1 MRKFGKIILLTPEM
15 LKNRGISSIIY
26 TENICLSL
34 ARKVSGPFERTFM
47 EEISYLDNASTTRV
61 CPEAVAAA
69 VEAMERGYGNPSSLH
84 GMGAQAARTM
94 AEAREKVAALLGC
107 ESESVCFTSGGSE
120 ANNMAVF
127 GAAGVRRERHAVVT
141 AAEHSSVAGAMKR
154 LGEQGW
160 EITAVAPEAGGTL
173 DPEKMLA
180 ALRPDTALISM
191 MLVNNE
197 TGAVFPVEEIA
208 RRAKAIAPR
217 ALIHC
222 DGVQALGKLPLK
234 AARMGVDLMSVS
246 SHKICGPKG
255 AGALY
260 IRRGARI
267 APLIYGGGQEKGLRA
282 GTEDLPMIAGFG
294 AACGR
299 LAGCVPKNYDRALAL
314 WKLLREELAGIS
326 QARILSPENGSPYIM
341 NFSVPGYR
349 GETMLH
355 FLESRGVFVSSG
367 SACSKGAASPVLT
380 AMGLPKKIVE
390 GALRVSLIYDTEE
403 RDIRRLAGA
412 LREGIEKVAH

>member
-1 MRKFGKIILLTPEM
+1 MP
-15 LKNRGISSIIY
+15 
-26 TENICLSL
+26 
-34 ARKVSGPFERTFM
+34 VERAFM

-61 CPEAVAAA
+61 CPEAVEAV

-84 GMGAQAARTM
+84 GMGASAARTM
-94 AEAREKVAALLGC
+94 AEARERVAALLGC
-107 ESESVCFTSGGSE
+107 ESESICFTSGGSE
-120 ANNMAVF
+120 ANNMAIF

-141 AAEHSSVAGAMKR
+141 AAEHSSVSGAMKR

-160 EITAVAPEAGGTL
+160 EITSVPPEPDGGL
-173 DPEKMLA
+173 DPEKLLA
-180 ALRPDTALISM
+180 AVRPDTALISM

-197 TGAVFPVEEIA
+197 TGAVFPVETAA
-208 RRAKAIAPR
+208 RRARAIAPR

-234 AARMGVDLMSVS
+234 AARLGVDLMSVS

-294 AACGR
+294 AACHR
-299 LAGCVPKNYDRALAL
+299 LTGQIQKNHDRMLAL
-314 WKLLREELAGIS
+314 WTLLREELEQIPE
-326 QARILSPENGSPYIM
+326 ARILSPEGGSPYIL

-355 FLESRGVFVSSG
+355 FLESRGIFVSSG

-380 AMGLPKKIVE
+380 AMGLPKKVVD
-390 GALRVSLIYDTEE
+390 GALRASFIYDTEE
-403 RDIRRLAGA
+403 KDVRRLAEA
-412 LREGIEKVAH
+412 LKEGIAKVAH